1 MDTWANLIVTLGIG
15 GAVGAAAATWVAFRR
30 VGEAAASV
38 ADSFREAV
46 ARHPALGTSPL
57 GLAIEDLKF
66 AVDGLGG
73 AFEKLRRA
81 LKWR

>member
-1 MDTWANLIVTLGIG
+1 MDTWALLIVTLGIG

-30 VGEAAASV
+30 VGDAAASV
-38 ADSFREAV
+38 AESFQQAV
-46 ARHPALGTSPL
+46 ARHPILGSSPL
-57 GLAIEDLKF
+57 GMAVDDLKV
-66 AVDGLGG
+66 AVEGLGG